1 MNAEFKIVLVE
12 DDRVFIVDPDN
23 GSKSIT
29 NDAEWV
35 WTQVNQLYPN
45 RRLIY
50 RDTMQRWDEIVPVLP
65 NDRREVLTVNFRPY
79 DEHTPFY
86 FLETSER

>member
-1 MNAEFKIVLVE
+1 MHHAEFRIVLVE

-23 GSKSIT
+23 GSKSVT

-35 WTQVNQLYPN
+35 WEQVAAMYPA

-50 RDTMQRWDEIVPVLP
+50 RDTSNRWDEIVPVMPDEEFGLGSV
-65 NDRREVLTVNFRPY
+65 DFRPY
-79 DEHTPFY
+79 DEHVPF
-86 FLETSER
+86 